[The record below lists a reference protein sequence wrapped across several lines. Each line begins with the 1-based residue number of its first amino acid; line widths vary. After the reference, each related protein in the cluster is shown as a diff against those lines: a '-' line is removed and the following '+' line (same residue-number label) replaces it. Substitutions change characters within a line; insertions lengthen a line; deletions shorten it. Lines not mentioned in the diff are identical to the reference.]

1 MAFKYRN
8 LVATFLLS
16 ILTLG
21 IYFIYWSK
29 TTKDDLNEL
38 GGNIPT
44 TFLVIIPGAHIY
56 FWYKY
61 SQAFVKYVLK
71 SKSESNV
78 LIYCIMAS
86 FVTPAGMLIMQ
97 GHYNNL
103 ASKK

>member
-8 LVATFLLS
+8 LIAVFLLS
-16 ILTLG
+16 IFTLG

-29 TTKDDLNEL
+29 TTKDELNEM
-38 GGNIPT
+38 GGQIPT

-61 SQAFVKYVLK
+61 SQAFVKYALK
-71 SKSESNV
+71 SKTESDV
-78 LIYCIMAS
+78 LAYCIMTS
-86 FVTPAGMLIMQ
+86 FVTPAGILIIQ
-97 GHYNNL
+97 SHYNNL